1 MIHNHGLKRAAAAQV
16 GFLYIAPYNSRPV
29 AVNFTITVKAG
40 DRYQGELTPTRDLGE
55 TLNHR
60 AHAGRARE
68 GAGMAVRRHA
78 SRRVLNCGSLPGC
91 RLFNT
96 RGGYIG

>member
-55 TLNHR
+55 TLNHAPPISNTIKR
-60 AHAGRARE
+60 LVSRFTSPTHGRQF
-68 GAGMAVRRHA
+68 
-78 SRRVLNCGSLPGC
+78 RVPL
-91 RLFNT
+91 
-96 RGGYIG
+96 